1 MGARAL
7 KSSPNQFIATLSIF
21 RLTVS
26 TDKEERQREER
37 EREKRERV
45 NSPKKP
51 QTNIV
56 WHQQFLNGL

>member
-26 TDKEERQREER
+26 TDKELREIETGEREREER
-37 EREKRERV
+37 EDQQ
-45 NSPKKP
+45 P
-51 QTNIV
+51 QKAAD
-56 WHQQFLNGL
+56 

>member
-26 TDKEERQREER
+26 TDKELREIETGER
-37 EREKRERV
+37 ERRERG
-45 NSPKKP
+45 STTPKSRRL
-51 QTNIV
+51 T
-56 WHQQFLNGL
+56 